1 MAGFEVGTDGPDRIL
16 VAIDGSD
23 TSLRAAAYGVGLAR
37 RQGASVRVVYVSTLP
52 ASAAW
57 VGADAD
63 TGQEVAAELGRL
75 VTDGLART
83 GVPGSFVHRR
93 GDPYT
98 EIVRVADE
106 MRAEAIVVGA
116 STQASHR
123 VVGSLA
129 GRLVKHAKWPVVV
142 VP

>member
-37 RQGASVRVVYVSTLP
+37 RQGASVQVVYVSTLP

-57 VGADAD
+57 VGADVD
-63 TGQEVAAELGRL
+63 QGQEVAAELGRL

-83 GVPGSFVHRR
+83 RVSGSFVHRR

-98 EIVRVADE
+98 EIVRAAGE

-129 GRLVKHAKWPVVV
+129 GRLVRHAKWPVVV

>member
-16 VAIDGSD
+16 VAVDGSD
-23 TSLRAAAYGVGLAR
+23 TSLRAAAYAVGLAR

-63 TGQEVAAELGRL
+63 PGPEIAGELGSL

-93 GDPYT
+93 GDPYL
-98 EIVRVADE
+98 EIVRAADE

-116 STQASHR
+116 STRASHR

-129 GRLVKHAKWPVVV
+129 GRLVKHAKWPVIV

>member
-23 TSLRAAAYGVGLAR
+23 TSLRAAAYAVGLAR
-37 RQGASVRVVYVSTLP
+37 RQGASVRVVYVSTMP

-57 VGADAD
+57 VGAEAD
-63 TGQEVAAELGRL
+63 QSQEIAEELGGL

-116 STQASHR
+116 SNRASHR
-123 VVGSLA
+123 VVGSIA
-129 GRLVKHAKWPVVV
+129 GRLVKHAKWPVIV

>member
-23 TSLRAAAYGVGLAR
+23 TSLRAAAYAVGLAR
-37 RQGASVRVVYVSTLP
+37 RQGASVRVVYVSTMP

-57 VGADAD
+57 VGAEAD
-63 TGQEVAAELGRL
+63 QSQEIAGELGGL

-106 MRAEAIVVGA
+106 MRVEAIVVGA
-116 STQASHR
+116 STRASHR
-123 VVGSLA
+123 VVDSIA
-129 GRLVKHAKWPVVV
+129 GRLVKHAKWPVIV

>member
-16 VAIDGSD
+16 VAVDGSD
-23 TSLRAAAYGVGLAR
+23 TSLRAAAYAVGLAR
-37 RQGASVRVVYVSTLP
+37 RQGASVRAVYVSTLP

-57 VGADAD
+57 VGADVD
-63 TGQEVAAELGRL
+63 PGQEVAEELGGL
-75 VTDGLART
+75 ITNGLAST
-83 GVPGSFVHRR
+83 GVAGSFVHRR

-98 EIVRVADE
+98 EIVRAADD

-116 STQASHR
+116 STKASHR

-129 GRLVKHAKWPVVV
+129 GRLVKHAKWPVIV

>member
-23 TSLRAAAYGVGLAR
+23 TSLRAAAYAVGLAR
-37 RQGASVRVVYVSTLP
+37 RQGASVRAVFVSTLP

-63 TGQEVAAELGRL
+63 PGDEVAAELRAL
-75 VTDGLART
+75 VTDGFART

-93 GDPYT
+93 GDPYL
-98 EIVRVADE
+98 EIVRAADE

-116 STQASHR
+116 STAASHR

-129 GRLVKHAKWPVVV
+129 GRLVKHAKSVIV